1 MRKKI
6 RQQKEAIQLSL
17 FDRQVISVANSVNQ
31 TSGTRNEAVGV
42 SQFFSLLARNR
53 ALTKDMLEEVLS
65 ITNLNKAYEQVR
77 RNNGASG
84 VDGMGVSE
92 LGSWL
97 KANGKELISQIKE
110 ESYMPSVVLGIKI
123 PKADGGERLLG
134 IPTAIDRLLQQ
145 SIHEILSKL
154 YEPLFSDHSY
164 GFRPGRSA
172 QQAIKQSS
180 IYVKQGSGWVVDI
193 DLARFFDEINHDR
206 LMQRLHM
213 GIGDKGVL
221 RLIRKYLQAGMLKDG
236 LAKQRLGGTPQG
248 GPLSPLLSNIVLD
261 ELDKEL
267 EKRGHQFV
275 RYADDCNI
283 YVKSKRAGERT
294 LDSITKF
301 IEQKLKLKINKAKSG
316 VRRCE
321 ETKFLG
327 HTILENGKIRIADKS
342 IIRFKKKVIELTKRN
357 RGVKF
362 SEIIESVNTLH
373 RGWVNY
379 FKLANSWLPWR
390 ELDGWV
396 RRRMRC
402 YRLKQCGRKY
412 TIFKFLRKL
421 EAPINK
427 AWNAIMYSG
436 GWWNLSSKMVCTK
449 AMDLNW
455 FDRNGL
461 QSLTNLFA
469 RYG

>member
-1 MRKKI
+1 MPATTPQRKIKY
-6 RQQKEAIQLSL
+6 L
-17 FDRQVISVANSVNQ
+17 
-31 TSGTRNEAVGV
+31 
-42 SQFFSLLARNR
+42 
-53 ALTKDMLEEVLS
+53 
-65 ITNLNKAYEQVR
+65 
-77 RNNGASG
+77 
-84 VDGMGVSE
+84 SE

-97 KANGKELISQIKE
+97 KSNGKELVSQVQSE
-110 ESYMPSVVLGIKI
+110 RYTPSAVLGVTI
-123 PKADGGERLLG
+123 PNADGGDRLLG
-134 IPTAIDRLLQQ
+134 IPTVIDRLLQQ
-145 SIHEILSKL
+145 SILEILSKQ
-154 YEPLFSDHSY
+154 YEPLFSDYSY

-172 QQAIKQSS
+172 LQAIKQSS
-180 IYVKQGSGWVVDI
+180 TYVKRGYGWVVDI
-193 DLARFFDEINHDR
+193 DLASFFDKINHDR
-206 LMQRLHM
+206 LMQRLHK
-213 GIGDKGVL
+213 GIGDKRVL
-221 RLIRKYLQAGMLKDG
+221 RLIRKYLRAGMLQHG
-236 LAKQRLGGTPQG
+236 LTKQRLSGTPQG

-267 EKRGHQFV
+267 EKRGHLFV

-301 IEQKLKLKINKAKSG
+301 IEKKLKLKINKAKSG

-327 HTILENGKIRIADKS
+327 YTILENGKIRIADKS
-342 IIRFKKKVIELTKRN
+342 IIRFKKRVIELTKRN

-362 SEIIESVNTLH
+362 LEIIESINALH

-421 EAPINK
+421 KTPKQK

-436 GWWNLSSKMVCTK
+436 GWWNLSSKIVCTK
-449 AMDLNW
+449 AMGFNW
-455 FDRNGL
+455 FDQNGF